1 MTAPTVLA
9 PTQPMMAP
17 AKSAAPYNVS
27 IGYLRAFITLLV
39 LAHHAALAYDPFAPS
54 PVAVLNG
61 PNRWWQAFPVVD
73 PKRSNMFAF
82 LVGFN
87 DIFFMALMF
96 FLSGLFVWK
105 SLQRKGGA
113 SFLRDRAVRL
123 GLPFIVA
130 AAIVAPVAYYPAYL
144 QTGSAGIVGF
154 WHQWRS
160 LGNWP
165 AGPAWFVWVLLAFD
179 CIAAALVWIAP
190 KWGDVLG
197 RVTSSADRRPFA
209 LFALLVGA
217 SAAVY
222 IPVELIFNAFYWSS
236 FGPFTFQTSRFLHY
250 LIYFL
255 LGAGVGAYG
264 LDRGLLAAQGK
275 LVRRWP
281 LWCGAALTA
290 FGLASVIGIATI
302 TAHIGSRPW
311 EVAAD
316 FTWAVSCAATSFAFL
331 ALFTRFANARR
342 KFFDHLSDNAYGM
355 YLIHYAFVS
364 WLQLAL
370 VKTQLPAIAKGSL
383 VFAGA
388 VLLSWGT
395 TAALRRIP
403 AVARVI

>member
-73 PKRSNMFAF
+73 PKRSNVFAF

-165 AGPAWFVWVLLAFD
+165 AGPAWFVWGFLAFD

-190 KWGDVLG
+190 QWGDVLG
-197 RVTSSADRRPFA
+197 RGTSSAGR
-209 LFALLVGA
+209 
-217 SAAVY
+217 
-222 IPVELIFNAFYWSS
+222 
-236 FGPFTFQTSRFLHY
+236 
-250 LIYFL
+250 
-255 LGAGVGAYG
+255 
-264 LDRGLLAAQGK
+264 
-275 LVRRWP
+275 
-281 LWCGAALTA
+281 
-290 FGLASVIGIATI
+290 
-302 TAHIGSRPW
+302 
-311 EVAAD
+311 
-316 FTWAVSCAATSFAFL
+316 
-331 ALFTRFANARR
+331 
-342 KFFDHLSDNAYGM
+342 
-355 YLIHYAFVS
+355 
-364 WLQLAL
+364 
-370 VKTQLPAIAKGSL
+370 
-383 VFAGA
+383 
-388 VLLSWGT
+388 
-395 TAALRRIP
+395 
-403 AVARVI
+403 